1 MTTLRR
7 VERRRAIVLVAVLVV
22 VVLLSLAAYQYSELM
37 MAEYHAADSHARAAQ
52 ARAAAESGIW
62 FAAALLSNTDNM
74 ASLTGNQYD
83 NASTFQDVSIG
94 DSNGNGNGDNSPGR
108 QMKFS
113 LISVRD
119 VSDPLY
125 TSQPYRFG
133 VVDEAS
139 KINLNALLQIDPS
152 GNTASQMLM
161 MLPNMTQDIANC
173 ILDWIDAD
181 DNTRQNGA
189 ENDYYSS
196 QSPPYQCKNGPLDS
210 LEEMLLIQGVTPQL
224 LLGNDRN
231 RNGVLDPGEDTTGE
245 GQSDPGWSAYLTV
258 FSRES
263 NVDSAGNPRV
273 YLNDS
278 NLSELQTN
286 LNTVLT
292 PELTNF
298 ILAYKLYGGSSSGA
312 APKPGSQLSGSDST
326 AVTSQISTDVANAGT
341 SQKLT
346 KITSLFSLVNATV
359 TVPVKSGNTTRSVS
373 YPSPLSDPTQQA
385 NLLPLL
391 LDETTTSSNAAL
403 PGRININTASQ
414 IVLSALPGLADA
426 DVQTILST
434 RPQISDSTP
443 PDPSFQTTAWLMTK
457 ASLSASKCQAL
468 ENYITARSQVYRV
481 QSLGYAA
488 SGGPVSRLEAVIDTN
503 MGRPRVLYWRDLTE
517 LGKGFDVVQGNNN
530 SNSN

>member
-1 MTTLRR
+1 MTTLHRLP
-7 VERRRAIVLVAVLVV
+7 RRRAVVLLAVLIV
-22 VVLLSLAAYQYSELM
+22 VVLLSLAAYQYSEFM
-37 MAEYHAADSHARAAQ
+37 TAEYHAADSSARASQ

-62 FAAALLSNTDNM
+62 FTAALLSNADNM

-83 NASTFQDVSIG
+83 NSSTFQDVPIG
-94 DSNGNGNGDNSPGR
+94 DGGGGEDASRR

-113 LISVRD
+113 IISVRD
-119 VSDPLY
+119 QSDPLF
-125 TSQPYRFG
+125 TTQPYRYG
-133 VVDEAS
+133 VVDESS
-139 KINLNALLQIDPS
+139 KINLNALMQIDPS

-161 MLPNMTQDIANC
+161 TLPNMTQDIANC
-173 ILDWIDAD
+173 ILDWIDPD
-181 DNTRQNGA
+181 DNTRQDGA

-210 LEEMLLIQGVTPQL
+210 LEEMLLIEGVTPQY

-231 RNGVLDPGEDTTGE
+231 RNGVLDPGEDNGE
-245 GQSDPGWSAYLTV
+245 GQTDPGWAAYLTV
-258 FSRES
+258 YSRES

-286 LNTVLT
+286 LNAAVGQD
-292 PELTNF
+292 LTNF
-298 ILAYKLYGGSSSGA
+298 ILAYKLYGGSKGGGSGGGSKGGSS
-312 APKPGSQLSGSDST
+312 QMSGNDSA
-326 AVTSQISTDVANAGT
+326 AVTTQISTDVANG
-341 SQKLT
+341 SNQKLT
-346 KITSLFSLVNATV
+346 QITSLFSLVNATV
-359 TVPVKSGNTTRSVS
+359 TVPVKNGNTTRSVS
-373 YPSPLSDPTQQA
+373 YPSPLSDPNQQA

-391 LDETTTSSNAAL
+391 LDETTTSPNAAL

-443 PDPSFQTTAWLMTK
+443 PDPAFQTTAWLMTQ
-457 ASLSASKCQAL
+457 ANFSASKCQAL
-468 ENYITARSQVYRV
+468 ENYITARTQVYRV
-481 QSLGYAA
+481 QSLGYSA

-503 MGRPRVLYWRDLTE
+503 MGRPRVLYWRDLSE
-517 LGKGFDVVQGNNN
+517 LGKGFPINQGGN
-530 SNSN
+530 SP